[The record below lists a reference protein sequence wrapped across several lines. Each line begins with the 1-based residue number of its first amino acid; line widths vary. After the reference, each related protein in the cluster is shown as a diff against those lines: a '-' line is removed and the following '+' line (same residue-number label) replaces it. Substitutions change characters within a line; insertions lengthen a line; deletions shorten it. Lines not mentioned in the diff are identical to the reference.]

1 MNGSNCA
8 QVKYFSVCSDND
20 VTHAS
25 AFELQSQREP
35 HCYEQIEQELTASKV
50 RSIEKRGLPE
60 KQTGDVLM
68 QALNLT

>member
-25 AFELQSQREP
+25 AFELQSHREH
-35 HCYEQIEQELTASKV
+35 HCFEQIEQESTASKV